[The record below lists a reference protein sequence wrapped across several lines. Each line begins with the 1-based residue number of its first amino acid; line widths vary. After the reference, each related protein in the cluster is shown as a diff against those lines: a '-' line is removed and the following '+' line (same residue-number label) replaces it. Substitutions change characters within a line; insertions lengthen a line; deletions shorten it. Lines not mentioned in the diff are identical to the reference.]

1 MDEPIQ
7 ILAGTGGVA
16 LGEARTNHEGRKA
29 ILLYRDGNPA
39 ELIGLAETMGIEII
53 ELVNQKGR
61 DDVKTYFGKG
71 RLQDVADELS
81 GSLSGHKWHG
91 VDLVILHTNASP
103 RQLVN
108 IHENVQVEVWDRV

>member
-53 ELVNQKGR
+53 ELVNQK
-61 DDVKTYFGKG
+61 DVT
-71 RLQDVADELS
+71 
-81 GSLSGHKWHG
+81 
-91 VDLVILHTNASP
+91 T
-103 RQLVN
+103 
-108 IHENVQVEVWDRV
+108 